1 MFVNFRKS
9 KSAFRSF
16 LILLIGGFF
25 IQVAGVTVF
34 TQYYNR
40 YHHQVSRRQY
50 AFELVRAI
58 KLSQLLPIEELRDD
72 IRVLDGLS
80 LHVKLLDAPIK
91 DAEVIDID
99 ISDTKEIKKF
109 AAKHYHKMRAV
120 LQMENGQWLN
130 IVGGVEA
137 YPWVV
142 MGAIIS
148 EIFLLI
154 VFILLAVWV
163 IGRVYIPANEFSEA
177 VTRFGVDVNA
187 PPVALQGSEEIQ
199 SIIAAFN
206 QMQDRVRRLI
216 EDRTQML
223 AAISHDLRTPITR
236 LQLRIECLEG
246 TPHYE
251 KAKADLEEMDSM
263 ISSILSFARDHIR
276 TEQMETFDFAA
287 LLELICNDLQDT
299 GMDVCYVSDAERL
312 PYFGRM
318 IALKRAI
325 TNLIENA
332 VKYGDKAEVTL
343 SKQEQRVQIKIID
356 QGPGIAESERHKV
369 FNPFYRIDSSRT
381 PEKCGTGLGMA
392 VARDIIRAHGGDI
405 MLNNG
410 EERGLI
416 VLITLPLEFNSQSA
430 A

>member
-1 MFVNFRKS
+1 MFESLRKS

-16 LILLIGGFF
+16 LVLLIGGLF

-40 YHHQVSRRQY
+40 YHHQVSHRQY

-58 KLSQLLPIEELRDD
+58 KLSQLLAIEELRED
-72 IRVLDGLS
+72 IRVLNGLS
-80 LHVKLLDAPIK
+80 LHVKFIDSPPK
-91 DAEVIDID
+91 GAEIIDID
-99 ISDTKEIKKF
+99 TSDTKEIKKF
-109 AAKHYHKMRAV
+109 AIKHYHEMRAV
-120 LQMENGQWLN
+120 LQLESGQWLY
-130 IVGGVEA
+130 ITGGVEA

-154 VFILLAVWV
+154 VFIILAIWV
-163 IGRVYIPANEFSEA
+163 IGRVYIPASEFSEA

-199 SIIAAFN
+199 SIIVAFN
-206 QMQDRVRRLI
+206 QMQDRVRRLV

-246 TPHYE
+246 TPHYK
-251 KAKADLEEMDSM
+251 KARKDLEEMDSM
-263 ISSILSFARDHIR
+263 INSILSFARDHVR
-276 TEQMETFDFAA
+276 SEQMEMFDFAA
-287 LLELICNDLQDT
+287 LLESVCNDLQDT
-299 GMDVCYVSDAERL
+299 GMDVCYESNTERL
-312 PYFGRM
+312 PFFGRM
-318 IALKRAI
+318 IALKRAM

-343 SKQEQRVQIKIID
+343 SRQAHRVQIKIID
-356 QGPGIAESERHKV
+356 HGPGIAESERHKV
-369 FNPFYRIDSSRT
+369 FAPFYRVDPSRT
-381 PEKCGTGLGMA
+381 PEKSGTGLGMA

-405 MLNNG
+405 LLNNG

-416 VLITLPLEFNSQSA
+416 VLITLPLEFKP
-430 A
+430 